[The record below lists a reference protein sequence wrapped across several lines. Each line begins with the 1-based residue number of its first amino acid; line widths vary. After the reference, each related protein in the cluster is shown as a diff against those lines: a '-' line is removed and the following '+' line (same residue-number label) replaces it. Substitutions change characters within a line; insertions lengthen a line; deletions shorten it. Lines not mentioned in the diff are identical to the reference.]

1 MKDMLEKQVLKN
13 DEVVYVGIN
22 KKGKIIQKHG
32 KVVGFT
38 KNGVK
43 VQTEQGIIRV
53 KNIVKIN
60 NVTENKIKQNKQ
72 FGLLK
77 MFKTLFNLK

>member
-22 KKGKIIQKHG
+22 KNGKMIQKHG

-60 NVTENKIKQNKQ
+60 NTVENKTKKNKPNC
-72 FGLLK
+72 LLK
-77 MFKTLFNLK
+77 MFKSLFNFT